1 MRPIGGAIVLEQ
13 VLVKPFERNR
23 TQKAGRHD
31 PVGVDVVAAQ
41 RETAAGDRCDCRRRL
56 VRLTP
61 RMVRLTP
68 RMVRLT
74 PRMVRLKPRM
84 VRLKPRMV
92 RLKPDSTVL
101 VCHAGTSSS
110 FSRTSTTSP
119 AIAAAATIAGL
130 MSSVRP
136 VGLPWRPLKFRLDD
150 EAQIWRPSSR

>member
-13 VLVKPFERNR
+13 VLVKPFERNH

-74 PRMVRLKPRM
+74 PRMVRLKP
-84 VRLKPRMV
+84 
-92 RLKPDSTVL
+92 DSTVL

-119 AIAAAATIAGL
+119 
-130 MSSVRP
+130 
-136 VGLPWRPLKFRLDD
+136 
-150 EAQIWRPSSR
+150 

>member
-56 VRLTP
+56 VRLT
-61 RMVRLTP
+61 
-68 RMVRLT
+68 
-74 PRMVRLKPRM
+74 PRM

-150 EAQIWRPSSR
+150 EAQIWRPSSRSGFMPRHIEQP